1 MLYTRLTR
9 VRLKIGGDE
18 GEGES
23 GKEIYVVRR
32 CGDLKAKQTKGMRL
46 SQAAIKIHPC

>member
-9 VRLKIGGDE
+9 VRLKIGSDE

-23 GKEIYVVRR
+23 RKKIYVVRR
-32 CGDLKAKQTKGMRL
+32 CGDPKAKQTKGMRL